1 MSARDGYLL
10 QFYRQEAGDVG
21 ITDIPVPGDQ
31 DFEAV
36 ARKALLGY
44 FNNSNIAPVQ
54 RPHHVR
60 VITHDGFKTVLTLM
74 ATGNG
79 TVEKV

>member
-1 MSARDGYLL
+1 MSARPGYLL
-10 QFYRQEAGDVG
+10 QFYRQEPGDVG
-21 ITDIPVPGDQ
+21 IDDIPLPGDQ

-44 FNNSNIAPVQ
+44 FNNPNIAPVQ
-54 RPHHVR
+54 RPHHAR
-60 VITHDGFKTVLTLM
+60 VITHDGFKTVATLM
-74 ATGNG
+74 VTGNS